1 MSTATASTSKKRHAL
16 VTGGGTGIGIAIAK
30 ALVEQG
36 MNVSVVGRRLDVL
49 QSLANTNPEHIFAAQ
64 ADVSNQAQVQQ
75 AFAKAKAHFGN
86 VEILINN
93 AGQAISAPFLK
104 TDMALWQ
111 QMLNVNLTGS
121 MLTMQ
126 AALPDMQ
133 QAGWGRIINIA
144 STAGQ
149 VGYAYVAAY
158 SAAKHG
164 VIGLTKS
171 VALETAKKGITVNAV
186 CPGYTET
193 EIVRESIAR
202 IVEKTGRTIEQA
214 KAQLTAANPQGRLIQ
229 TNEVANAVVWLCSE
243 GASAISGQSISVCG
257 GEVM

>member
-1 MSTATASTSKKRHAL
+1 MSTATASASKKRHAL

-49 QSLANTNPEHIFAAQ
+49 QSLANTNPEHIFATQ

>member
-1 MSTATASTSKKRHAL
+1 MSTANTSASKKRHAL

-30 ALVEQG
+30 ALVAQG
-36 MNVSVVGRRLDVL
+36 MCVSVVGRRLDIL
-49 QSLANTNPEHIFAAQ
+49 QNLANTDPEHIFAVQ
-64 ADVSNQAQVQQ
+64 ADVSNEAQVQQ
-75 AFAKAKAHFGN
+75 AFTSAKAHFGS

-104 TDMALWQ
+104 TNTALWQ
-111 QMLNVNLTGS
+111 QMLNVNLTGT

-133 QAGWGRIINIA
+133 QEGWGRIINIA

-149 VGYAYVAAY
+149 VGYAYIAAY
-158 SAAKHG
+158 CAAKHG
-164 VIGLTKS
+164 VIGLTRS

-193 EIVRESIAR
+193 EIVRESIDR
-202 IVEKTGRTIEQA
+202 IIEKTGRTFDQA
-214 KAQLTAANPQGRLIQ
+214 KAQLTTSNPQGRLIQ
-229 TNEVANAVVWLCSE
+229 TNEVANAVLWLCSE